1 MRVFHWILIFVASLM
16 LAACGGGDK
25 VCYGGPGSDICDTDS
40 ASTASALSIQLSTTN
55 IDNSGSETVTATAT
69 ATTSGGQTVAGAPVS
84 FTVDAGAV
92 FTPSGTE
99 TDSTGVVTAAIGI
112 GADKSNRTVTVVAT
126 SGTLSATTVF
136 TVKGAKLTGTASPA
150 VVQPSAAGT
159 VGFLLQ
165 DASGNAMPGQPI
177 SVTGGVLPPAD
188 DVTDENGKY
197 VYNFTAPAA
206 PTTLTIEATAG
217 GALLTVMVPVQSAST
232 VPPATRTPTSAT
244 VAVDPS
250 VVAPNADSSSSN
262 SAVVRALFIDSDN
275 RPVANMRVR
284 FKVNGYGTFSTGD
297 DLVYSDSNG
306 VAVSSFIPGSRT
318 SPKDGVTITA
328 CYEQND
334 FTTCGANQTTKTL
347 TVAVDPLSI
356 TIGTDNLIVVG
367 DLTYTQ
373 RFVVTAVDI
382 AGRPKANVDITPS
395 IDLPYYLKGL
405 YTKVGSK
412 WEIQGRQY
420 GCPNEDVERTGF
432 YQEAQDINQNGQI
445 DPRKSDVLISMVGNT
460 KTDAAGKATLQIEY
474 PKNVG
479 SWLQYKILVTAGV
492 AGTEGRAN
500 WTDVLGVPVS
510 DVNQEGV
517 PAFVRSPYGVV
528 TTTAVPSINF
538 PPPAPARGPV
548 PPCENAD

>member
-1 MRVFHWILIFVASLM
+1 MRVSHWILIFVASLM

-206 PTTLTIEATAG
+206 PTTLTIEASAG

-232 VPPATRTPTSAT
+232 VPPATRTPTS
-244 VAVDPS
+244 S
-250 VVAPNADSSSSN
+250 
-262 SAVVRALFIDSDN
+262 
-275 RPVANMRVR
+275 
-284 FKVNGYGTFSTGD
+284 
-297 DLVYSDSNG
+297 
-306 VAVSSFIPGSRT
+306 GSRSSPGPTCTT
-318 SPKDGVTITA
+318 S
-328 CYEQND
+328 
-334 FTTCGANQTTKTL
+334 
-347 TVAVDPLSI
+347 
-356 TIGTDNLIVVG
+356 
-367 DLTYTQ
+367 
-373 RFVVTAVDI
+373 
-382 AGRPKANVDITPS
+382 
-395 IDLPYYLKGL
+395 
-405 YTKVGSK
+405 
-412 WEIQGRQY
+412 
-420 GCPNEDVERTGF
+420 
-432 YQEAQDINQNGQI
+432 
-445 DPRKSDVLISMVGNT
+445 
-460 KTDAAGKATLQIEY
+460 
-474 PKNVG
+474 
-479 SWLQYKILVTAGV
+479 
-492 AGTEGRAN
+492 
-500 WTDVLGVPVS
+500 
-510 DVNQEGV
+510 
-517 PAFVRSPYGVV
+517 
-528 TTTAVPSINF
+528 
-538 PPPAPARGPV
+538 AR
-548 PPCENAD
+548 